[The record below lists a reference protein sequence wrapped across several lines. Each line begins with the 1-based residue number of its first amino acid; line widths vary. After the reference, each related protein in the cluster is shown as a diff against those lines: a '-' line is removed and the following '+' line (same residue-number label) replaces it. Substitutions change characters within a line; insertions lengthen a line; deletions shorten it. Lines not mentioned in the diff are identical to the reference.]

1 MFGWDN
7 LCFKLI
13 CETNARS
20 GSERERVALA
30 VKLIDSKGIEPRE
43 LPGSSV
49 GKPSADR
56 DVTNSIRPTS
66 SHIF

>member
-13 CETNARS
+13 CETNSRS

-43 LPGSSV
+43 GFKGEMGSFQDLQPWEAQRRS
-49 GKPSADR
+49 
-56 DVTNSIRPTS
+56 
-66 SHIF
+66 

>member
-43 LPGSSV
+43 GFKGEMGSFQDLQPWEAQRRS
-49 GKPSADR
+49 
-56 DVTNSIRPTS
+56 
-66 SHIF
+66 